1 MVLGIAYITA
11 AATFDKG
18 LAVISFGVGVVAV
31 GLGFTA
37 DDVLKEIRRSEVDEK
52 LAMLN
57 GHIGNVVD
65 RIIFDLESL
74 ERNVDSAT
82 DTQKAKIARA
92 SGAFLAWMQ
101 EYHSEREREAK
112 TILNRILKSIG
123 KPSLP

>member
-1 MVLGIAYITA
+1 
-11 AATFDKG
+11 
-18 LAVISFGVGVVAV
+18 
-31 GLGFTA
+31 
-37 DDVLKEIRRSEVDEK
+37 
-52 LAMLN
+52 
-57 GHIGNVVD
+57 VD